1 MSGAFDQ
8 IRKKQLLESPETVNS
23 DWASPSISL
32 DDRVGSFTFS
42 LKYENG
48 SNVNMKVIF
57 QVSEDDLNFGDV
69 VSTDPN
75 ASYEVTITDND
86 GVVIFD
92 IADSGASFGRVRV
105 QVISGSIDVLEVK
118 FNGTQFH

>member
-1 MSGAFDQ
+1 MSGNFDQ

-23 DWASPSISL
+23 DWASPSTSL
-32 DDRVGSFTFS
+32 DDRVGPFTFS

-69 VSTDPN
+69 VSTDPD

-92 IADSGASFGRVRV
+92 VADSGASFGRVRV